1 METTIMS
8 PLLDGGTMSY
18 KLYIPAEVEKKIKY
32 ICGQISTIEWSGT
45 LFYTTEGTFED
56 NNLVIKCV
64 DLFVMDIG
72 TAAYTEFD
80 MSPDVLSY
88 MMEHDLLD
96 CHMGLIHSH
105 NSMATFFSGT
115 DTQTLR
121 EEGNRRNHFLSL
133 IVNNNGPY
141 TARITRK
148 IKAKDEIKR
157 VYTYETFGGS
167 VIEAEDIIE
176 EDVNGIEYF
185 NLTIEIEAYEKESY
199 NEIYDRLQEIKK
211 AKAKPT
217 GYQSSNLPKIPTVH
231 KEQELPFYM
240 EEHKGI
246 TTSASTISTNVS
258 DLPFSYED
266 FPISGSVI
274 QRAVEQ
280 LVTGSIII
288 PIKATIDLKKWCDN
302 METLFDKRFG
312 EGPLAT
318 ANFKQWAEAFIEFIC
333 TTTEDPD
340 YADIFTEDEMTA
352 LCSYYIKRALE
363 KLPKNKYIDFYLK
376 TINLYII

>member
-1 METTIMS
+1 METTIMN
-8 PLLDGGTMSY
+8 PLIDGGTMSY
-18 KLYIPAEVEKKIKY
+18 KLYIPAELEKKIKY

-121 EEGNRRNHFLSL
+121 EEGDRRNHFLSL

-148 IKAKDEIKR
+148 IKAKDKTKR

-176 EDVNGIEYF
+176 EDINGIEYF
-185 NLTIEIEAYEKESY
+185 NLNIEIEAYEKESY
-199 NEIYDRLQEIKK
+199 TEIYDRLQEIKK
-211 AKAKPT
+211 SKAKPVSH
-217 GYQSSNLPKIPTVH
+217 YSFNLPKMPTTH
-231 KEQELPFYM
+231 KEQELPFYR
-240 EEHKGI
+240 EESKGI
-246 TTSASTISTNVS
+246 TTSTSTISTDVS
-258 DLPFSYED
+258 DLPFSYDD
-266 FPISGSVI
+266 FPISSSII
-274 QRAVEQ
+274 QKAVEQ
-280 LVTGSIII
+280 LITGSIII
-288 PIKATIDLKKWCDN
+288 PVKTTIDLNKWCDN
-302 METLFDKRFG
+302 METLFNKRFG
-312 EGPLAT
+312 EGPLAI

-340 YADIFTEDEMTA
+340 YVDIFTEDEMTA
-352 LCSYYIKRALE
+352 VCSYYIKKALG
-363 KLPKNKYIDFYLK
+363 KLPKNKYIDFYLT
-376 TINLYII
+376 TINSYII

>member
-1 METTIMS
+1 M
-8 PLLDGGTMSY
+8 DGGTMSY

-105 NSMATFFSGT
+105 QAFSTFFSGT

-176 EDVNGIEYF
+176 ENVDGIEYF
-185 NLTIEIEAYEKESY
+185 NLTIEIETYEKESY

-211 AKAKPT
+211 TKAKPT
-217 GYQSSNLPKIPTVH
+217 GYQSSNLLKIPTAH

-240 EEHKGI
+240 EDSKGI
-246 TTSASTISTNVS
+246 TGESDTTNVS
-258 DLPFSYED
+258 DLPFSYDD

-274 QRAVEQ
+274 QKAVEQ

-288 PIKATIDLKKWCDN
+288 PTKNSIDLKKWCDN
-302 METLFDKRFG
+302 METLFNNRFG

-363 KLPKNKYIDFYLK
+363 KLPKNKYIDFYLT

>member
-1 METTIMS
+1 MQS
-8 PLLDGGTMSY
+8 
-18 KLYIPAEVEKKIKY
+18 
-32 ICGQISTIEWSGT
+32 
-45 LFYTTEGTFED
+45 
-56 NNLVIKCV
+56 
-64 DLFVMDIG
+64 
-72 TAAYTEFD
+72 
-80 MSPDVLSY
+80 
-88 MMEHDLLD
+88 
-96 CHMGLIHSH
+96 
-105 NSMATFFSGT
+105 FFSGT
-115 DTQTLR
+115 DTQTLK

-148 IKAKDEIKR
+148 INAKDEIKR

-176 EDVNGIEYF
+176 EDVDGIEYF

-217 GYQSSNLPKIPTVH
+217 GYQSSNLPKMPTVY

-240 EEHKGI
+240 EEPKGI
-246 TTSASTISTNVS
+246 TTSASTVSTNVS
-258 DLPFSYED
+258 DLPFSYGD
-266 FPISGSVI
+266 FPISSEII
-274 QRAVEQ
+274 QKAVEQ

-288 PIKATIDLKKWCDN
+288 PTKNSIDLKKWCDN
-302 METLFDKRFG
+302 METLFNNRFG

-363 KLPKNKYIDFYLK
+363 KLPKNKYIDFYLT

>member
-1 METTIMS
+1 
-8 PLLDGGTMSY
+8 
-18 KLYIPAEVEKKIKY
+18 
-32 ICGQISTIEWSGT
+32 
-45 LFYTTEGTFED
+45 
-56 NNLVIKCV
+56 
-64 DLFVMDIG
+64 
-72 TAAYTEFD
+72 
-80 MSPDVLSY
+80 
-88 MMEHDLLD
+88 
-96 CHMGLIHSH
+96 
-105 NSMATFFSGT
+105 MATFFSGT

-148 IKAKDEIKR
+148 IKAKDVINR
-157 VYTYETFGGS
+157 VYSYETFGGS

-176 EDVNGIEYF
+176 GEVNGIEHF

-211 AKAKPT
+211 SKVKPT
-217 GYQSSNLPKIPTVH
+217 GYQSSNLPKISTVH

-240 EEHKGI
+240 EEPRGI
-246 TTSASTISTNVS
+246 TTSASTISTNVN
-258 DLPFSYED
+258 DLPFSYDD
-266 FPISGSVI
+266 FPISSEI
-274 QRAVEQ
+274 TQKAVEQ

-288 PIKATIDLKKWCDN
+288 PTKNSIDLNKWCDN
-302 METLFDKRFG
+302 METLFNKRFG

-318 ANFKQWAEAFIEFIC
+318 ANFKQWAEAFMEFIC

-340 YADIFTEDEMTA
+340 YADVFNEDEMTA
-352 LCSYYIKRALE
+352 LCSYYIKKDLE

>member
-1 METTIMS
+1 M
-8 PLLDGGTMSY
+8 DGGTMSY

-56 NNLVIKCV
+56 DNLVIKCV

-72 TAAYTEFD
+72 TATYTEFD

-105 NSMATFFSGT
+105 NSMSTFFSGT

-211 AKAKPT
+211 SKAKPIST
-217 GYQSSNLPKIPTVH
+217 GYSSSNLPKVTTVH

-240 EEHKGI
+240 EESKGI

-258 DLPFSYED
+258 DLPFSYDD
-266 FPISGSVI
+266 FPISSEI
-274 QRAVEQ
+274 TQKAVEQ

-288 PIKATIDLKKWCDN
+288 PTKNSIDLNKWCDN
-302 METLFDKRFG
+302 METLFNKRFG
-312 EGPLAT
+312 EGPLAK
-318 ANFKQWAEAFIEFIC
+318 ANFKQWAEAFMEFIC

-340 YADIFTEDEMTA
+340 YADIFNEDEMTA
-352 LCSYYIKRALE
+352 LCSYYIKKALE
-363 KLPKNKYIDFYLK
+363 KLPKNKYIDFYLT

>member
-1 METTIMS
+1 M
-8 PLLDGGTMSY
+8 
-18 KLYIPAEVEKKIKY
+18 
-32 ICGQISTIEWSGT
+32 
-45 LFYTTEGTFED
+45 
-56 NNLVIKCV
+56 
-64 DLFVMDIG
+64 
-72 TAAYTEFD
+72 
-80 MSPDVLSY
+80 
-88 MMEHDLLD
+88 
-96 CHMGLIHSH
+96 
-105 NSMATFFSGT
+105 TFFSGT
-115 DTQTLR
+115 DIQTLK

-211 AKAKPT
+211 SKAKPT
-217 GYQSSNLPKIPTVH
+217 GYQSSNLPQIPTVH

-240 EEHKGI
+240 EEPKEI

-258 DLPFSYED
+258 DLPFSYND
-266 FPISGSVI
+266 FPISSYVVKK
-274 QRAVEQ
+274 AVEQ

-288 PIKATIDLKKWCDN
+288 PTKTEIDLNKWCDN